1 MTVVETVLTSSIPSV
16 LVILSWIHNN
26 TRLSRLELSLD
37 SANRRIDEVQR
48 DMHDL
53 RREIHNDML
62 SFQASV
68 LGEIA
73 SIRERIAVVES
84 VR

>member
-1 MTVVETVLTSSIPSV
+1 MSMVETVLTSSVPSV

-26 TRLSRLELSLD
+26 TRLSRLELSVD
-37 SANRRIDEVQR
+37 GTNRRIDEVQR

-53 RREIHNDML
+53 RREIHNDMV
-62 SFQASV
+62 SFQSSL

-84 VR
+84 SR